1 MQSKPK
7 SHNKLA
13 QFIRDNKKSHFSNA
27 LILSTVLSAC
37 GKETK
42 VVIEPEEVVTV
53 TPEPEPAAPLPPTL
67 SAGVNYLGETENDDI
82 ISTTYDVL
90 KTIELVKDANT
101 DDNDQLNITTNQNI
115 STTPLISGFETVNFY
130 TSNVASSVEAIFNL
144 KDISDFQTI
153 TFTDT
158 SETAKLAKISILNS
172 SGKLVFADN
181 YTDIDIYSTIG
192 ANIQV
197 ETSANSSVSVL
208 NQAGTLTIN
217 GGGKSLAVDT
227 ANLGLIDIS
236 NNSSIILEAK
246 SAKDSI
252 KLTSNGDVSV
262 TDAPFL
268 KGNVTVSAIGNIEI
282 NDVRSATGKLDLEN
296 LRAAPGKDITIKN
309 ANLVKSAEIKST
321 GAVNA
326 FLNGGL
332 KGAET
337 INVTA
342 AENSK
347 LNAQSNISKTVVLN
361 ANNSLNTEVIY
372 DVDIDGM
379 TSLTLG
385 GSAPILLIAPGD
397 NLDKT
402 VVTSTNSS
410 GAIID
415 IKSANTDVSN
425 VATNIMLRL
434 PNLDG
439 KIITV
444 GNNQNL
450 AIDTE
455 VTQTSTSGITEYH
468 FATAATASSSN
479 TVKIT
484 TVDTDPTNIDN
495 TANLSGLKLKDVQ
508 HLNISL
514 PDGKGINTVKNIEG
528 TELKT
533 VTLTGSGDFNL
544 IDKTIVGVPDGSV
557 SLVASALSGKL
568 SVNINN
574 TANSVKSVIAG
585 SGDDNINI
593 DSVSSSLSSDGRGIN
608 VEGREGHDVFS
619 FSENSDGR
627 SAKVVVK
634 GGSGVDKATFAAG
647 VDFSLSDFTISGIE
661 EFEFTG
667 GSSNVKLPSTA
678 VSGQN
683 INISEN
689 GSGNLTLEIFPTAQT
704 VNVSSL
710 VFDSSIVSGTDKIVV
725 NGSNYTKALTVTGS
739 TIGDEITG
747 TFTSNDTI
755 SSGFGNDTINGRDGN
770 DVLTPGD
777 GVDQITPGLG
787 NDTIN
792 LAELIAAT
800 DTLNYSIDDGSSNV
814 DIVSNFDMRIADDI
828 ISLDVSAT
836 SKPITNGNASAATA
850 AAKGTI
856 RVHEQAMDENANDA
870 SRSIAQIIKLTQ
882 TDKGN
887 FADALGTGE
896 VTVANGAVLCFL
908 WYDTDV
914 DQAVFGYS
922 DETTAADSDNKI
934 TKADTFVEI
943 VRLNMTESSYTH
955 FLDTDNFVFV

>member
-1 MQSKPK
+1 MQG
-7 SHNKLA
+7 KL
-13 QFIRDNKKSHFSNA
+13 QPYRKIEEFIREKKNSHFSSV
-27 LILSTVLSAC
+27 LLLSTVISAC

-42 VVIEPEEVVTV
+42 VVLEPEEIVTV

-67 SAGVNYLGETENDDI
+67 SAGVNYVGETENNDI
-82 ISTTYDVL
+82 ISTTYDIL
-90 KTIELVKDANT
+90 KTIGIVKDANT
-101 DDNDQLNITTNQNI
+101 DDKDLLNVTTNQNI
-115 STTPLISGFETVNFY
+115 PKTPIISGFETINFY
-130 TSNVASSVEAIFNL
+130 ISNVLSTTESIVNIE
-144 KDISDFQTI
+144 DISDFEKI
-153 TFTDT
+153 TFVDT
-158 SETAKLAKISILNS
+158 SETAKLSKISVLNS
-172 SGKLVFADN
+172 SGKLVFAEN
-181 YTDIDIYSTIG
+181 YTDIDVFSKTD
-192 ANIQV
+192 ANIQI
-197 ETSANSSVSVL
+197 ETSSNSIVSVL

-236 NNSSIILEAK
+236 NNSSITLEAK

-252 KLTSNGDVSV
+252 KLTSNGDVFL
-262 TDAPFL
+262 TNAPL
-268 KGNVTVSAIGNIEI
+268 LMGNVSISAIGDIEI
-282 NDVRSATGKLDLEN
+282 GNVRSATGKLDVEN
-296 LRAAPGKDITIKN
+296 LRATPGKDITITN

-337 INVTA
+337 INITA
-342 AENSK
+342 AENSNVK
-347 LNAQSNISKTVVLN
+347 AQSDTSKTVVLN
-361 ANNSLNTEVIY
+361 ATNSLNSEVIY

-385 GSAPILLIAPGD
+385 GSAPILLVAPGD

-410 GAIID
+410 GVIID
-415 IKSANTDVSN
+415 LKSADTDVSN
-425 VATNIMLRL
+425 VASNIMLRL

-439 KIITV
+439 KKITV

-455 VTQTSTSGITEYH
+455 VNQTSTTATTKYQ
-468 FATAATASSSN
+468 FATAATSSSSN

-484 TVDTDPTNIDN
+484 TVDTAPNNSDN
-495 TANLSGLKLKDVQ
+495 TANLSGLHLIDVQ
-508 HLNISL
+508 HLSINL
-514 PDGKGINTVKNIEG
+514 PDGKGIQTVYDIEG

-533 VTLTGSGDFNL
+533 VTVTGSGDFKL
-544 IDKTIVGVPDGSV
+544 VDKTIVGVLDGSV
-557 SLVASALSGKL
+557 SLIAPNLSGKL
-568 SVNINN
+568 TVNLNN

-585 SGDDNINI
+585 SGDDVIKI
-593 DSVSSSLSSDGRGIN
+593 DSVSSSLSSNGRGIN
-608 VEGREGHDVFS
+608 VEGRAGHDVFS
-619 FSENSDGR
+619 FSANSDGR
-627 SAKVVVK
+627 SAKVLVK
-634 GGSGVDKATFAAG
+634 GGDGVDKATFAAG
-647 VDFSLSDFTISGIE
+647 IDFSLSDLTLAGIE

-667 GSSNVKLPSTA
+667 GSSSVKLPSNV
-678 VSGQN
+678 VSGN
-683 INISEN
+683 NLTVSEN
-689 GSGNLTLEIFPTAQT
+689 GTGNLTLEIFPTAQT
-704 VNVSSL
+704 VNLSSL
-710 VFDSSIVSGTDKIVV
+710 VFDSSIISGTDKIVV
-725 NGSNYTKALTVTGS
+725 NGNNYTKALTVTGS

-755 SSGFGNDTINGRDGN
+755 SSGFGNDTINGLDG
-770 DVLTPGD
+770 DDILTPGD

-800 DTLNYSIDDGSSNV
+800 DTLNYSIDDGSGNV
-814 DIVSNFDMRIADDI
+814 DVVSNFDVRIADDI

-836 SKPITNGNASAATA
+836 SKPITNGNASAASA

-856 RVHEQAMDENANDA
+856 RLHEQDVDQNANDA
-870 SRSIAQIIKLTQ
+870 SRAIAQIIKLTE
-882 TDKGN
+882 TGKGN

-922 DETTAADSDNKI
+922 DETTAGDSDNKI

-943 VRLNMTESSYTH
+943 VRLNMTDSSYTH
-955 FLDTDNFVFV
+955 FLDADNFVFI